1 MWTFLAIGTI
11 GFWIALVFAFIL
23 ITALIENSDSGG
35 SWSTFICG
43 LTLVLFYL
51 FGAGQELSN
60 LGSFILSNPLVVVV
74 AILAYI
80 VLGSV
85 WSIIKWYF
93 YVVQAR
99 TDYIN
104 NDYSGKIYT
113 ISDIKNNIPK
123 ASSNKGRIT
132 SWMFYWP
139 FSVIITLFNEP
150 IKNIFNKIYY
160 KFTSSFDKISN
171 NVFMNNND
179 IEKLLNKEKKDNQQT
194 TRKG

>member
-1 MWTFLAIGTI
+1 M
-11 GFWIALVFAFIL
+11 V
-23 ITALIENSDSGG
+23 
-35 SWSTFICG
+35 
-43 LTLVLFYL
+43 
-51 FGAGQELSN
+51 
-60 LGSFILSNPLVVVV
+60 
-74 AILAYI
+74 
-80 VLGSV
+80 
-85 WSIIKWYF
+85 KWYF

-104 NDYSGKIYT
+104 SDYSGKTYT
-113 ISDIKNNIPK
+113 VSDIKNNIPK